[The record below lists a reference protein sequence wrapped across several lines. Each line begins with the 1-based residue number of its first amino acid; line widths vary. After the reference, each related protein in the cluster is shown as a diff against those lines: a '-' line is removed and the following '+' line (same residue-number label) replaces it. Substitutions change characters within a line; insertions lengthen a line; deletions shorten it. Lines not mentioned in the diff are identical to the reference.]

1 MFDRVMAAVYCI
13 LPKEW
18 RGVHYGGLEHLVMFI
33 DLDCC
38 FDILCLSQSLKHRL
52 METSGSGNKVNWE
65 QNDDPWGFGTEEPN
79 IGYDEELFAA
89 CMRRFLYIR
98 CYDTFE
104 FLATLKTLRYRL
116 QRARETHGVTAH
128 FLMIDSIGAFY
139 WVDRTSTSL
148 HLESNSRK
156 RLSLQSIS
164 ETVVEEIRK
173 LLLVHPMLV
182 LATKATILGD
192 TYSTNEVK
200 RTSMKLSSNDPSNLR
215 TVTGGPQ
222 KLSYREFMPLVWQ
235 SFVTHRILVRA
246 ADDDPASS
254 KYQSQSIFLSE
265 WLMPPLNSSDKF
277 IVRDVITCICC
288 YHFGS
293 THLQIF
299 DTRNQGKKER
309 SSRNLPGIGE
319 EKSRR
324 YLKILKCGS
333 SLTWSSSRSFSK
345 HKLVE
350 HVACDS

>member
-1 MFDRVMAAVYCI
+1 MAARGWICTDESAKEMLSRVSAERSLMLLPPLHRVPLRLGNVVEIAGPSPSAKTQILIQAAVYCI

-33 DLDCC
+33 DLDCR

-65 QNDDPWGFGTEEPN
+65 QNDDPWGSGTEEPN

-98 CYDTFE
+98 CYDSFE

-139 WVDRTSTSL
+139 WVDRASTSL

-200 RTSMKLSSNDPSNLR
+200 SLLLL
-215 TVTGGPQ
+215 TGYLYEQQMMILLIANIKVG
-222 KLSYREFMPLVWQ
+222 Q
-235 SFVTHRILVRA
+235 SFC
-246 ADDDPASS
+246 
-254 KYQSQSIFLSE
+254 Q
-265 WLMPPLNSSDKF
+265 N
-277 IVRDVITCICC
+277 
-288 YHFGS
+288 G
-293 THLQIF
+293 
-299 DTRNQGKKER
+299 
-309 SSRNLPGIGE
+309 
-319 EKSRR
+319 
-324 YLKILKCGS
+324 
-333 SLTWSSSRSFSK
+333 
-345 HKLVE
+345 
-350 HVACDS
+350 

>member
-1 MFDRVMAAVYCI
+1 MCWKLHERPPNFNNNNRGWRPNGEQQQKVQGQTNLTNINLLNDENETQTHGEF
-13 LPKEW
+13 KE
-18 RGVHYGGLEHLVMFI
+18 
-33 DLDCC
+33 
-38 FDILCLSQSLKHRL
+38 DIERLKRLLRSFEKPFGACSLSL
-52 METSGSGNKVNWE
+52 SGSGNKVNWE
-65 QNDDPWGFGTEEPN
+65 QNDDPWGSGTEEPN

-98 CYDTFE
+98 CYDSFE

-139 WVDRTSTSL
+139 WVDRASTSL

-246 ADDDPASS
+246 ADDDPANS
-254 KYQSQSIFLSE
+254 KYQSRSIFLSE
-265 WLMPPLNSSDKF
+265 WLMPSLNFSDKF
-277 IVRDVITCICC
+277 IVRDAGV
-288 YHFGS
+288 FVVS
-293 THLQIF
+293 
-299 DTRNQGKKER
+299 
-309 SSRNLPGIGE
+309 
-319 EKSRR
+319 
-324 YLKILKCGS
+324 
-333 SLTWSSSRSFSK
+333 
-345 HKLVE
+345 
-350 HVACDS
+350 